1 MLQVFIIGK
10 HDIVC
15 VYVYNYV
22 NLMFQYVTWKVEN
35 GPKIVYM
42 YSLI

>member
-10 HDIVC
+10 HVC
-15 VYVYNYV
+15 LYMYNYV